1 MGDVRTY
8 VVCILLFVIVR
19 RCWSLSVAVVFAL
32 WLWSIVLVIRRSW
45 LRVTVIRRHRG
56 SPASWSLY
64 GCGRGCIMTR
74 GALPVGR
81 CSRKEGRTVGRKSG
95 GKEDNSTSS
104 HDVGVPTDLRIIC
117 CGSLTPHLVSPRLTH
132 LATVL
137 DVCKLFYCNSFSY
150 YFPYGILLY

>member
-1 MGDVRTY
+1 MHL
-8 VVCILLFVIVR
+8 VVCHRPSLLVIVR
-19 RCWSLSVAVVFAL
+19 RGG
-32 WLWSIVLVIRRSW
+32 
-45 LRVTVIRRHRG
+45 LRVVVVVHCACHPSFLASRYRHPSSSWSHRG

-104 HDVGVPTDLRIIC
+104 HDVGVPTDLRIIF